1 MINNWIILGL
11 GNPGEKY
18 SDTRHNVPWWMLDI
32 LHKEFSVYKKYQ
44 KNEKNYTEIRLDLKG
59 YSIYLIYPS
68 TFVNNSGLALI
79 ELLNKEKFTL
89 DKTIIISDDIHLEE
103 GKLRI
108 RRKGSSGGHN
118 GLKSII
124 NHLGTEDFLRLKI
137 GIGKMHEN
145 QDQIKYVLSKVKN
158 ITLVNKSCENA
169 AEACISIIENGIT
182 KAMEKYNGEIDV

>member
-1 MINNWIILGL
+1 M
-11 GNPGEKY
+11 
-18 SDTRHNVPWWMLDI
+18 
-32 LHKEFSVYKKYQ
+32 
-44 KNEKNYTEIRLDLKG
+44 
-59 YSIYLIYPS
+59 
-68 TFVNNSGLALI
+68 
-79 ELLNKEKFTL
+79 NKEKFTL

-124 NHLGTEDFLRLKI
+124 NHLGTENFLRLKI

-145 QDQIKYVLSKVKN
+145 EDQIKYVLSKVKN

>member
-59 YSIYLIYPS
+59 YSIYLIYPT
-68 TFVNNSGLALI
+68 TFVNNSGLALV

-103 GKLRI
+103 GRLRI
-108 RRKGSSGGHN
+108 RRNGSSGGHN

-124 NHLGTEDFLRLKI
+124 KTQQDIIDKMAKSLKI
-137 GIGKMHEN
+137 KSEENEKMKEIL
-145 QDQIKYVLSKVKN
+145 QKIRDKN
-158 ITLVNKSCENA
+158 I
-169 AEACISIIENGIT
+169 
-182 KAMEKYNGEIDV
+182 